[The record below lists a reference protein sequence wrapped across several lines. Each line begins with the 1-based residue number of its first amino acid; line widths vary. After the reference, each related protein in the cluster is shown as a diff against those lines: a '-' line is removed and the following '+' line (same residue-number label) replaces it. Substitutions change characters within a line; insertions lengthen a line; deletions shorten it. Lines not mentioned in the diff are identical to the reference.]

1 MGWRPRIRP
10 RALGVGLGVAL
21 SLGLV
26 SDPGAAQAAPESS
39 AERLYRKGLHCMEE
53 IERSACAIEHF
64 EDLIDENTRDR
75 ALVTDA
81 ILRLVKLYRKEG
93 MDEAMRVVL
102 RRFWEAGGRRHRTGH
117 LPYSARFLPS
127 DLDVIAHVDIQMALA
142 APLLRRLPPELSE
155 AMTTCDEVRRSALGD
170 ALTVRQA
177 QRRAT
182 TRSITTEAA
191 LAEILEEE
199 AEKRE
204 RYKERQA
211 QRETNSGTPE
221 IAPVFARSTCAAAL
235 ALGSNS
241 AEDWS
246 RAAFALSH
254 RDPRRSAAI
263 VMIPGLAAKI
273 EEGVAAGR
281 LRPVASRRWVLVDH
295 SYNDAPV
302 ELGSFDL
309 DELTIAP
316 AALMPDFAATI
327 ERGKP
332 TLNRDVAKL
341 VTTTPKDLTF
351 FAVTTGEAI
360 RDMGLGE
367 QKGGRRRLLEALLP
381 RPEGLQLAGA
391 VHEYF
396 GVFMRMP
403 TDNPVKVQLLIDLA
417 TRLLAD
423 EDDEETAELLKS
435 LDLAQAADKRA
446 LLISYVLSPT
456 QIEDMI
462 LE

>member
-1 MGWRPRIRP
+1 
-10 RALGVGLGVAL
+10 
-21 SLGLV
+21 
-26 SDPGAAQAAPESS
+26 
-39 AERLYRKGLHCMEE
+39 MEE
-53 IERSACAIEHF
+53 IERSKCAIEHF
-64 EDLIDENTRDR
+64 EGLVDENTRER

-93 MDEAMRVVL
+93 LDEPMRQVL
-102 RRFWEAGGRRHRTGH
+102 RRFWDAGGRRHRTGH
-117 LPYSARFLPS
+117 LPYSARFLPE
-127 DLDVIAHVDIQMALA
+127 DLDVVAHVDIQMALD

-155 AMTTCDEVRRSALGD
+155 AMTTCDEVRRAALGD

-177 QRRAT
+177 KRRAKKEST
-182 TRSITTEAA
+182 TTEAA
-191 LAEILEEE
+191 LAEILKEE
-199 AEKRE
+199 AEQRE

-211 QRETNSGTPE
+211 EREASSGTPE
-221 IAPVFARSTCAAAL
+221 VAPVFARSFCAAAL
-235 ALGSNS
+235 ALGTDS

-246 RAAFALSH
+246 RAAVALSH
-254 RDPRRSAAI
+254 SDPRRSAAI
-263 VMIPGLAAKI
+263 VMIPGLAAQI
-273 EEGVAAGR
+273 EAGVAAGR
-281 LRPVASRRWVLVDH
+281 LRPVAERRWEIVDH
-295 SYNDAPV
+295 SYNEAPV

-316 AALMPDFAATI
+316 AGLMPSFAATV

-341 VTTTPKDLTF
+341 VTTTPKNLTF

-367 QKGGRRRLLEALLP
+367 QKGGKRRLLEALLP

-391 VHEYF
+391 VHEYL

-446 LLISYVLSPT
+446 LLISYVLSPS
-456 QIEDMI
+456 QLEDMI